1 MSERYWCVTGMLHE
15 WQMLMCH
22 RHVVCSMS
30 DKCWCVCD
38 RHRLDWPSRARILQ
52 ETRGDASCWHLP
64 WLPQSGI
71 YHSSHTHF
79 GIYQSGITR
88 FGIYQTGIYHSLD
101 SRSAINESALSLS
114 LSRIT
119 HTLWILSIWYLT
131 LISHTRWYLWICY
144 PSLLSHTLSI
154 TPLTHA
160 IYPTYHIH
168 YGGMSH

>member
-1 MSERYWCVTGMLHE
+1 
-15 WQMLMCH
+15 MLMCVWQASTWLTQPCENSA
-22 RHVVCSMS
+22 RNSRRRKLLAS
-30 DKCWCVCD
+30 P
-38 RHRLDWPSRARILQ
+38 LTPSIWYL
-52 ETRGDASCWHLP
+52 SL
-64 WLPQSGI
+64 I
-71 YHSSHTHF
+71 SHTLWYLSIWYHTLW
-79 GIYQSGITR
+79 YLSNWYLSL
-88 FGIYQTGIYHSLD
+88 YQTGIYHSLD

-119 HTLWILSIWYLT
+119 HTLWILSIWHLT